1 LVCKLKKALY
11 GLKQAPRAWFERCS
25 RAVEGAGF
33 QRSQSD
39 HSMFI
44 RRSTS
49 GIVLFL
55 VYVDDIA
62 FSSNDLASINELK
75 RTLRTQ
81 FDMKDLGDSKSVL
94 PRSLTQQAL

>member
-1 LVCKLKKALY
+1 MYK
-11 GLKQAPRAWFERCS
+11 S
-25 RAVEGAGF
+25 RNRSRGKEGAGF
-33 QRSQSD
+33 QRSKSD

-49 GIVLFL
+49 GIVLLL

-81 FDMKDLGDSKSVL
+81 FDMKDLGDSNFWGLK
-94 PRSLTQQAL
+94 

>member
-1 LVCKLKKALY
+1 MKGAAACI
-11 GLKQAPRAWFERCS
+11 RAEIG
-25 RAVEGAGF
+25 VEEGAGFF

-49 GIVLFL
+49 GIVLLL

-62 FSSNDLASINELK
+62 FSSNDLASIKELT
-75 RTLRTQ
+75 RTLRTR
-81 FDMKDLGDSKSVL
+81 FDMKDLGDSNF
-94 PRSLTQQAL
+94 